1 MFSSFVGSQVLL
13 TSCKVM
19 APFTPFFT
27 EVLYQN
33 MRKVC
38 KESEDSIN
46 FCRVPEEEGK
56 LCLWNCREMI
66 VVHPD
71 TDFLDDITGKL
82 REYVLEELN
91 VRSLVPCNHTLKYA
105 SLRAEPDFSVLG
117 KRLGKSMGVVA
128 KEVKA
133 MTQGD
138 ILAFE
143 KGRRSNYCYTLFEA
157 D

>member
-56 LCLWNCREMI
+56 RDEQIEKSVSRMMTIIDLALYT
-66 VVHPD
+66 P
-71 TDFLDDITGKL
+71 T
-82 REYVLEELN
+82 
-91 VRSLVPCNHTLKYA
+91 SLV
-105 SLRAEPDFSVLG
+105 V
-117 KRLGKSMGVVA
+117 SM
-128 KEVKA
+128 EL
-133 MTQGD
+133 QGD
-138 ILAFE
+138 DS
-143 KGRRSNYCYTLFEA
+143 GSS
-157 D
+157 